1 MKNTNV
7 SKELIRKAMKI
18 NLDKREEAIRQ
29 IKESSIDIM
38 SKLKEGDKI
47 EQAWGFINYIQDCVK
62 NGEIELAKNHI
73 ERKAVYLKKEEVQN
87 E

>member
-18 NLDKREEAIRQ
+18 NLDKREEDITQ
-29 IKESSIDIM
+29 IKASSLAIM
-38 SKLKEGDKI
+38 SPLKEGAEI
-47 EQAWGFINYIQDCVK
+47 PPAWGFINYIQDCVK